1 MHKTATALRTHT
13 CSELRSDHVGERVTL
28 SGWVHNRRDLGGVA
42 FVDLRDHYGIT
53 QIVSRPGL
61 EPDLAHMPKE
71 TVIQVVGEVVARAA
85 ETVNDQLDTGTIEVV
100 AEQVE
105 VLGPAEPLPFNV
117 FPEEVSPEDQRLR
130 YRFLDLRRTRMHRNL
145 VLRSQV
151 ISSIRRRM
159 TDEGFL
165 DMQTPTLT
173 ASSPEGARDYLVPS
187 RVHPGK
193 FYALPQAPQQ
203 FKQLLMT
210 SGFDR
215 YFQIAPCY
223 RDEDARADRSPGE
236 FYQLDLEMSF
246 ASQEDVFEVVERVM
260 YGLFS
265 DFRPDRAVTEPPF
278 PRIPFAEA
286 MEQYGTDKP
295 DLRNPLRMRDV
306 TPLIGPAGIRAF
318 EDKHVAGMRVWGD
331 APMSRS
337 AMDKLDSHARD
348 LGAAGLAWFI
358 VEDDRSL
365 RGPLAK
371 FVDAAIQTAL
381 VDAFEARPG
390 EALLMIADPERDRAE
405 KLLGGLRDHVGE
417 TFGLLEDAYRFCWV
431 VDFPMYERDEETGQI
446 EFSHNPFSMPQGGL
460 DALNTLDP
468 LEIKAFQYDVVCN
481 GVELSSGAV
490 RNHRPDILYRAFE
503 IVGYTP
509 EQVDER
515 FGALGRAFK
524 LGAPPH
530 AGIAP
535 GVDRIVMLIADE
547 PNIREII
554 AFPMNQRAEDL
565 LMGAPAPATDHQLKE
580 LHLKVD
586 APVEA
591 AAGELRVHHR

>member
-1 MHKTATALRTHT
+1 
-13 CSELRSDHVGERVTL
+13 
-28 SGWVHNRRDLGGVA
+28 
-42 FVDLRDHYGIT
+42 
-53 QIVSRPGL
+53 
-61 EPDLAHMPKE
+61 
-71 TVIQVVGEVVARAA
+71 
-85 ETVNDQLDTGTIEVV
+85 
-100 AEQVE
+100 
-105 VLGPAEPLPFNV
+105 
-117 FPEEVSPEDQRLR
+117 
-130 YRFLDLRRTRMHRNL
+130 
-145 VLRSQV
+145 
-151 ISSIRRRM
+151 
-159 TDEGFL
+159 
-165 DMQTPTLT
+165 
-173 ASSPEGARDYLVPS
+173 
-187 RVHPGK
+187 
-193 FYALPQAPQQ
+193 
-203 FKQLLMT
+203 
-210 SGFDR
+210 
-215 YFQIAPCY
+215 
-223 RDEDARADRSPGE
+223 
-236 FYQLDLEMSF
+236 
-246 ASQEDVFEVVERVM
+246 
-260 YGLFS
+260 
-265 DFRPDRAVTEPPF
+265 
-278 PRIPFAEA
+278 
-286 MEQYGTDKP
+286 
-295 DLRNPLRMRDV
+295 
-306 TPLIGPAGIRAF
+306 
-318 EDKHVAGMRVWGD
+318 
-331 APMSRS
+331 MSRS

-468 LEIKAFQYDVVCN
+468 LEVKAFQYDVVCN
-481 GVELSSGAV
+481 GYELSSGAV

-509 EQVDER
+509 EQVDDR

-547 PNIREII
+547 PNIREVI

-565 LMGAPAPATDHQLKE
+565 LMGAPAPVSEHQLKE
-580 LHLKVD
+580 LSLKVD
-586 APVEA
+586 APMPDA
-591 AAGELRVHHR
+591 PADPPVHHR